1 MTNQELADL
10 IEAESQRQ
18 NDAHY
23 GITAADPHY
32 IGGPSHNDDRLSA
45 TVRDH
50 DGEPAVR
57 VTDGQEVAFLSTDHD
72 GQNRN
77 VIWAAMVPQYVA
89 NWLAAIWQDDDTG
102 GAREYEMSQE
112 RN

>member
-1 MTNQELADL
+1 MHTMTNQELADL

-32 IGGPSHNDDRLSA
+32 KGGENHNDDRLRTS
-45 TVRDH
+45 VGDNS
-50 DGEPAVR
+50 VR
-57 VTDGQEVAFLSTDHD
+57 VTDGNDVEILTADPT
-72 GQNRN
+72 GQSRTA
-77 VIWAAMVPQYVA
+77 IYPADVPAYVA
-89 NWLAAIWQDDDTG
+89 NWLAAIWQDDDTSG
-102 GAREYEMSQE
+102 WREYEMSQE

>member
-32 IGGPSHNDDRLSA
+32 IGGPSHNDDRLHAYVS
-45 TVRDH
+45 DH
-50 DGEPAVR
+50 DGMPGVR
-57 VTDGQEVAFLSTDHD
+57 VTDGNAVDFLDTDPTGQSRYAIYREGVA
-72 GQNRN
+72 G
-77 VIWAAMVPQYVA
+77 YVA